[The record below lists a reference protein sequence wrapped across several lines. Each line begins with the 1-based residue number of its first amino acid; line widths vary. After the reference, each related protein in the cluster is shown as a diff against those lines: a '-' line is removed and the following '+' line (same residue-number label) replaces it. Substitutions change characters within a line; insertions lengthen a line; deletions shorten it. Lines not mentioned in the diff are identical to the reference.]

1 MLPISLVSGSVDPE
15 EPAARALHIIC
26 VMVPMGQYTHQER
39 GRNIDHFLAEAACVR
54 PGVRATA
61 EELEETERW
70 ERELV
75 ALMKEEE
82 AQQDRT

>member
-1 MLPISLVSGSVDPE
+1 MQKIRDLMNMETVRVCLDFWKENGLKALLVKSKHKLQGIDNDYDYGEWYSLTKP
-15 EPAARALHIIC
+15 
-26 VMVPMGQYTHQER
+26 
-39 GRNIDHFLAEAACVR
+39 
-54 PGVRATA
+54 TA

>member
-1 MLPISLVSGSVDPE
+1 MMDQGIIPAVKHFPGHGDTAVDSHVGLPVVDKSP
-15 EPAARALHIIC
+15 
-26 VMVPMGQYTHQER
+26 
-39 GRNIDHFLAEAACVR
+39 
-54 PGVRATA
+54 

>member
-1 MLPISLVSGSVDPE
+1 MIEFFHTDEESRSLTKLDTEQPGCWIALF
-15 EPAARALHIIC
+15 EP
-26 VMVPMGQYTHQER
+26 
-39 GRNIDHFLAEAACVR
+39 
-54 PGVRATA
+54 TA

>member
-1 MLPISLVSGSVDPE
+1 MHTLTG
-15 EPAARALHIIC
+15 
-26 VMVPMGQYTHQER
+26 QER
-39 GRNIDHFLAEAACVR
+39 GRNIDHFLARRLCPA
-54 PGVRATA
+54 GVRATA

>member
-1 MLPISLVSGSVDPE
+1 MSG
-15 EPAARALHIIC
+15 R
-26 VMVPMGQYTHQER
+26 
-39 GRNIDHFLAEAACVR
+39 
-54 PGVRATA
+54 GVRATA